1 MPADTAMQLGMIG
14 LGRMGSNLVRRL
26 MRDGHRCVTYDRNPD
41 VVKVL
46 AAEGAAGAEGLAGF
60 SGRVSD
66 SREGRRTVLAAVDT
80 GVPASVIAASLY
92 ERFESRD
99 NGLFTAKVLSAL
111 RPEFGGHAEKEA

>member
-1 MPADTAMQLGMIG
+1 MPADTPMQLGMIG

-26 MRDGHRCVTYDRNPD
+26 MRDCHRCVAYDRNPD
-41 VVKVL
+41 VVKAL

-66 SREGRRTVLAAVDT
+66 SGEGRWTVLAAVDT

-111 RPEFGGHAEKEA
+111 RSEFGGHSEKEA

>member
-1 MPADTAMQLGMIG
+1 MPTDTPMQLGMIG

-41 VVKVL
+41 VVKAL

-60 SGRVSD
+60 CGRVSD
-66 SREGRRTVLAAVDT
+66 SGEGRRTVLAAVDT

-111 RPEFGGHAEKEA
+111 RSDFGGHAEKEA